1 MVSFVNRDWRLL
13 WAANGI
19 SSLGDGALLAA
30 LPLLAATL
38 TRDPR
43 LIAGVTAWGTLPWL
57 LAALPAGALADR
69 TDGRRLMSG
78 AQLLQGVLVAVLA
91 VLSMVHA
98 GRIAGEIAVVYAVAF
113 AIGVAETA
121 VKGAGQTLVPAI
133 VPPEQLERANGR
145 FGATQFAAE
154 EFLGPPLGSLLFAV
168 ATPLPFWVDA
178 ATFAV
183 SAMLVLRMRARRRPH
198 RAPLGHLPH
207 LPHLPHRSVKVAEGL
222 RWLARHPLLRVLSGL
237 AAVANLA
244 NTMALSTLVLFAT
257 QRLHIGP
264 GGYGLLLGAM
274 AAGGVLGSLVS
285 RVVIERL
292 GGRAVV
298 TTTVMLTPAAQLAI
312 AFAGRDPVTVA
323 VLAVVCSACAS
334 LWNVATMSLRQRLV
348 PAELRGRV
356 GNAGLALAWGAQ
368 PVGAVLGGLVAGSF
382 GLAAPWLLA
391 GLLRLVTALAAMPAL
406 RRWPSAAAQR
416 TEAAGAT
423 PSRFDAGP
431 V

>member
-1 MVSFVNRDWRLL
+1 MNRDWRLL

-69 TDGRRLMSG
+69 SDGRRLMSR
-78 AQLLQGVLVAVLA
+78 AQWLQGALVTVLA
-91 VLSMVHA
+91 VLSVVHA
-98 GRIAGEIAVVYAVAF
+98 GQIAVLYLVAF

-121 VKGAGQTLVPAI
+121 VKAAGQTLVPDI
-133 VPPEQLERANGR
+133 VPPDQLERANGR

-154 EFLGPPLGSLLFAV
+154 EFLGPPLGSLLFAL

-178 ATFAV
+178 VTFAI
-183 SAMLVLRMRARRRPH
+183 SALLVARLRVRRRH
-198 RAPLGHLPH
+198 RPPLPPGPPLP
-207 LPHLPHRSVKVAEGL
+207 PRTVNVWEGL

-257 QRLHIGP
+257 QRLHLGP
-264 GGYGLLLGAM
+264 GGYGVLLGAM
-274 AAGGVLGSLVS
+274 AAGGVLGSLLS
-285 RVVIERL
+285 RVAIEHL

-298 TTTVMLTPAAQLAI
+298 TTTILLTPAAQLAI
-312 AFAGRDPVTVA
+312 AVLGRDPVTVA
-323 VLAVVCSACAS
+323 ALAVVGSACAS

-348 PAELRGRV
+348 PADLRGRV

-368 PVGAVLGGLVAGSF
+368 PVGAVLGGLAAGAF
-382 GLAAPWLLA
+382 GMAAPWLLA
-391 GLLRLVTALAAMPAL
+391 GLLRLVTALVALPAL
-406 RRWPSAAAQR
+406 RRWPSPASPVMSVTAAPLERDSGRPGQPR
-416 TEAAGAT
+416 
-423 PSRFDAGP
+423 P
-431 V
+431 

>member
-1 MVSFVNRDWRLL
+1 VNRDWRLL

-30 LPLLAATL
+30 LPLLAATM
-38 TRDPR
+38 THDPR

-69 TDGRRLMSG
+69 TDGRRLMSA
-78 AQLLQGVLVAVLA
+78 AQALQGALVAVLA
-91 VLSMVHA
+91 VLSLLHA
-98 GRIAGEIAVVYAVAF
+98 GQIAVVYVVAF

-121 VKGAGQTLVPAI
+121 VKGAGQTLVPDI

-168 ATPLPFWVDA
+168 ATPLPFWADA

-183 SAMLVLRMRARRRPH
+183 SALLVLRIRTRRPAFAF
-198 RAPLGHLPH
+198 RT
-207 LPHLPHRSVKVAEGL
+207 VNVADGL

-264 GGYGLLLGAM
+264 GGYGVLLGAM

-285 RVVIERL
+285 RVAIEHL

-298 TTTVMLTPAAQLAI
+298 TTTILLTPAAQLAI
-312 AFAGRDPVTVA
+312 ALAGRDAVTVA
-323 VLAVVCSACAS
+323 VLAVVCSAGAS

-391 GLLRLVTALAAMPAL
+391 GLLRLGTALVALPAL
-406 RRWPSAAAQR
+406 RRWPSATALPAAR
-416 TEAAGAT
+416 RGEVAATDTTPVGAESG
-423 PSRFDAGP
+423 SRA
-431 V
+431 